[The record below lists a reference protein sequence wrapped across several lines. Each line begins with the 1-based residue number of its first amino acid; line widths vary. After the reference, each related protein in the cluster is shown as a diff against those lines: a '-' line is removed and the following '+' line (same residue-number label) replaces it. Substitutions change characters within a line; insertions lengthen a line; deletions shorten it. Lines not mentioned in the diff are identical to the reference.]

1 MKLPKASLETIVAE
15 PDEGKAASPRRPR
28 RRAEE
33 TRCDILSVGEALF
46 RKRGFAAVTIADI
59 AAELAMSPANVFKH
73 FHSKNA
79 LVDAIASRQ
88 IKGLE
93 QGLSL
98 LNKREKHL
106 EPFQRLLN
114 MAQMLMQSH
123 LRDLKEN
130 PYIFEMILL
139 VGKQELQCGQH
150 YKSLIIE
157 SIADIIHDGIAK
169 QIYGCDDPFRMAA
182 TVTHALS
189 GVLHPVIIATE
200 NPDSLSA
207 RCEDLVRLID
217 AALQKPLAK

>member
-1 MKLPKASLETIVAE
+1 MAKASADIVAAE
-15 PDEGKAASPRRPR
+15 PERGKAVNRRRPR

-59 AAELAMSPANVFKH
+59 ATELAMSPANVFKH

-88 IKGLE
+88 IKILE
-93 QGLSL
+93 QDLSI
-98 LNKREKHL
+98 LNRNDKKL
-106 EPFQRLLN
+106 APFQRLLN
-114 MAQMLMQSH
+114 MAQMLMRSH

-139 VGKQELQCGQH
+139 VGKQELQCGQQ
-150 YKSLIIE
+150 YKALIIQ
-157 SIADIIHDGIAK
+157 SIADIIHDGMTE
-169 QIYGCDDPFRMAA
+169 QVYSCDDPLRMAA

-200 NPDSLSA
+200 NPDGLA
-207 RCEDLVRLID
+207 TRCEDLVRLID
-217 AALQKPLAK
+217 AGLQKPLAK